1 MSAIFDA
8 LEKIEVKEGADSWL
22 WSSDETGSG
31 GLSALDLPEEILSD
45 FYDLREYVR
54 LAGQRAP
61 MQVLSVTS
69 SLPREGSSTVATYL
83 ALLMAKGFDGRKAAV
98 AAAQA
103 SDVVRES
110 ADKDLLDDEGGKGGP
125 EMIFQPEF
133 TNFMQKDEAE
143 ALIQT
148 ITQGGILLVDANL
161 HHPGIHRFFGLEA
174 DAGLAEVLEKKQEWR
189 QVVRNLRLG
198 DLHVITAGSTSGN
211 PAEIIGSGELAALIQ
226 EWREEFRYVLIDTP
240 AVLNHV
246 EALALSAMVDGV
258 ILVVRSGHTRWEMA
272 QNAKR
277 KLSMA
282 HANLLGVALNRQ
294 KNNIPDGFYN
304 RLI

>member
-8 LEKIEVKEGADSWL
+8 LEKIDVREGADSWL
-22 WSSDETGSG
+22 WSSEESGSG
-31 GLSALDLPEEILSD
+31 GLSPLDLPEEILSD

-54 LAGQRAP
+54 IAGQRAP

-83 ALLMAKGFDGRKAAV
+83 ALLMARGIDGRKSAV
-98 AAAQA
+98 AADEA

-110 ADKDLLDDEGGKGGP
+110 ADGAIIAPGSELSGP

-133 TNFMQKDEAE
+133 TNFMQKEEAE

-148 ITQGGILLVDANL
+148 ITQGGVLLVDANL
-161 HHPGIHRFFGLEA
+161 HNPGIHRFFGLES
-174 DAGLAEVLEKKQEWR
+174 DAGLAEVLEKKREWR
-189 QVVRNLRLG
+189 QVIRSLRFG

-277 KLSMA
+277 KLNMA

-294 KNNIPDGFYN
+294 KASIPDGFYN